1 MQSPLED
8 VPGYQIYGHR
18 HGLTILQN
26 DFPEAAIEL
35 KGILES
41 FYIPKYLIVEGGGGL
56 SGITQILKKALEDA
70 SWDKRVIH
78 EEYIIDGQSQTSDSH
93 EIDHFKRYE
102 DNQPGIGLEI
112 EWNNKDPFYDRDLEN
127 FRKYHA
133 LGLISIG
140 IIITRGE
147 TLQRELYSVFEQHF
161 HANPNAVEEQI
172 PRYQGLKAKVAKN
185 PANKTTIVA
194 KHCYSSKYG
203 TATTHWDKLIQRVD
217 RKVGDPCPLVLIG
230 IGAERLI
237 EKIS

>member
-1 MQSPLED
+1 MTSIIEQVD
-8 VPGYQIYGHR
+8 GYQIYGHR
-18 HGLTILQN
+18 HGLTIFEQ
-26 DFPEAAIEL
+26 DFPEAAYEL
-35 KGILES
+35 TRILNS
-41 FYIPKYLIVEGGGGL
+41 FYIPKHLIVVGGGGL

-70 SWDKRVIH
+70 GWDKRVIH

-133 LGLISIG
+133 LSLISLG

-147 TLQRELYSVFEQHF
+147 SLQRELYNVFEQHF
-161 HANPNAVEEQI
+161 IANPNAIEEQI
-172 PRYQGLKAKVAKN
+172 PRYQGLSAKVLKN
-185 PANKTTIVA
+185 PDNRTTIVA

-203 TATTHWDKLIQRVD
+203 TATTHWDKLIQKIN

-230 IGAERLI
+230 IGAERLV
-237 EKIS
+237 